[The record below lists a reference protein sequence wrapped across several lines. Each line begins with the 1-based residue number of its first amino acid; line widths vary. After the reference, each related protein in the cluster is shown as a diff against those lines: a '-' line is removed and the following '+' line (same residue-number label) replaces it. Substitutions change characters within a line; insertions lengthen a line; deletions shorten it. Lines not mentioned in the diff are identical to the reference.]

1 MQLGPQSCFA
11 TRVGIGRKHRT
22 HKVSSPFKSSQV
34 DLSDLGVFGIR
45 VFLRTC
51 PPPIRTL
58 TRLEIP
64 FTSCDSDE
72 THENC

>member
-34 DLSDLGVFGIR
+34 DLSDLGVFGMR
-45 VFLRTC
+45 FPAVLPAAHQDAHKAGDSFHKLR
-51 PPPIRTL
+51 L
-58 TRLEIP
+58 
-64 FTSCDSDE
+64 
-72 THENC
+72 

>member
-34 DLSDLGVFGIR
+34 DLSDLGVFGMR
-45 VFLRTC
+45 VHIPEDLPAAHQDAHKAGDSFHRLR
-51 PPPIRTL
+51 L
-58 TRLEIP
+58 
-64 FTSCDSDE
+64 
-72 THENC
+72 